1 MYKIQ
6 LHLCLII
13 FQVRFDSIVDGLK
26 VYIPLQDEE
35 TSFLVNFLIHSTG
48 KKVIMQ
54 NVIEISCQIVS
65 PQKLDFDPPVRLSFN
80 LSLLASKN

>member
-6 LHLCLII
+6 LHLSLII

-48 KKVIMQ
+48 KMQ

-65 PQKLDFDPPVRLSFN
+65 PQKLGFDQPVRLSFN